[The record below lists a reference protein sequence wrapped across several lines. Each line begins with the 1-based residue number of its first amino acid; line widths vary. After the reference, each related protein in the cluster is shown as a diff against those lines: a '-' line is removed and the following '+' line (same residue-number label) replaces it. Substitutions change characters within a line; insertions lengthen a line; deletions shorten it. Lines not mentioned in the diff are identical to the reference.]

1 MVSLIHRI
9 VFLKNDKMN
18 LFTKQ
23 TKIHKLLREKKIMVT
38 RGEGWEGGIVRKL
51 GIDMYT
57 LLNLKWVSNKDLLYS
72 TRNSAQYYV
81 TI

>member
-1 MVSLIHRI
+1 
-9 VFLKNDKMN
+9 MN

-23 TKIHKLLREKKIMVT
+23 TKIHRLLREKKIVVT
-38 RGEGWEGGIVRKL
+38 RGEGWERGIVRKL

>member
-1 MVSLIHRI
+1 MQNI
-9 VFLKNDKMN
+9 FLKNDKTS

-23 TKIHKLLREKKIMVT
+23 KKTHRLLREKKIMVT

-57 LLNLKWVSNKDLLYS
+57 PLNLKWVSNKDLLYI

>member
-1 MVSLIHRI
+1 
-9 VFLKNDKMN
+9 MN

-23 TKIHKLLREKKIMVT
+23 TKIHRLLREKKIVVT

-57 LLNLKWVSNKDLLYS
+57 LLM
-72 TRNSAQYYV
+72 NSSAAPPV
-81 TI
+81 HLVGCARS

>member
-1 MVSLIHRI
+1 
-9 VFLKNDKMN
+9 MN

>member
-1 MVSLIHRI
+1 
-9 VFLKNDKMN
+9 
-18 LFTKQ
+18 
-23 TKIHKLLREKKIMVT
+23 MVT

-57 LLNLKWVSNKDLLYS
+57 PLNLKWVSNKDLLYS